1 MPGTMNEPEY
11 KNIAILRLSAL
22 GDIIHTLRA
31 FTLLREAYRH
41 AKISWFVEPAGAKL
55 LENFSGIDQVIVTDF
70 KQKGLAN
77 KIKEIKR
84 IRSLY
89 GKTKTFDLV
98 LDFQGLLKSAI
109 LARLL
114 DGAVT
119 VGFHKKNLREPLAR
133 FFYKRTA
140 EFFQENNGED
150 PSDEFDTS
158 NLSNKSNT
166 SSHVNHAHHVV
177 LKNIH
182 LANFNGRIAALRPPP
197 PLPPTLLHPNDKKEM
212 DWDRIKVKLADLSP
226 WEKDI
231 QEFLARH
238 GLVDHN
244 FLGLNVGGGW
254 ESKLLFP
261 GQYIEIVNG
270 IRKKYG
276 CRVVILWGNEKE
288 QKVAQEVSQKTGAV
302 MADFFNF
309 SQLLLFIRYSRVLV
323 SGDSL
328 PLHLADLVKTPS
340 VGIFG
345 STSPFR
351 NGSLMPDSVSIY
363 EKLPCGFCYKKKCG
377 TIECIKNLDINKIIQ
392 TIGTLYEKFR

>member
-11 KNIAILRLSAL
+11 KNIAVIRLSAL
-22 GDIIHTLRA
+22 GDIIHTLWA
-31 FTLLREAYRH
+31 FTLLRGAYPH
-41 AKISWFVEPAGAKL
+41 AKISWFAEPAGAKL
-55 LENFSGIDQVIVTDF
+55 LENFPGIDRVIVTNF

-77 KIKEIKR
+77 KIKEAKR

-89 GKTKTFDLV
+89 GKTKKFDLV
-98 LDFQGLLKSAI
+98 LDFQGLLKSAFLAWI
-109 LARLL
+109 LN
-114 DGAVT
+114 GAVT

-133 FFYKRTA
+133 FFYRRTVD
-140 EFFQENNGED
+140 FFD
-150 PSDEFDTS
+150 DRA
-158 NLSNKSNT
+158 L
-166 SSHVNHAHHVV
+166 HVV

-182 LANFNGRIAALRPPP
+182 LANFNGRIAALTPPQLPP
-197 PLPPTLLHPNDKKEM
+197 PLHPNGLKKM
-212 DWDRIKVKLADLSP
+212 DWDRVKVQLADLSP
-226 WEKDI
+226 WEKAM

-238 GLVDHN
+238 GLEMSN
-244 FLGLNVGGGW
+244 FLALNVGGGW
-254 ESKLLFP
+254 QSKLLFP
-261 GQYIEIVNG
+261 GQYIDIVNG
-270 IRKKYG
+270 VKEKYG

-288 QKVAQEVSQKTGAV
+288 QKVAQEVSGSTGAV

-309 SQLLLFIRYSRVLV
+309 SQLLLFIRCARVLV

-340 VGIFG
+340 LGIFTA
-345 STSPFR
+345 TSPFR

-392 TIGTLYEKFR
+392 TIGTLYEKFS

>member
-1 MPGTMNEPEY
+1 MNEPEY

-31 FTLLREAYRH
+31 FTLLREAYPH
-41 AKISWFVEPAGAKL
+41 AKISWFVEPAGARL
-55 LENFSGIDQVIVTDF
+55 LKNFQGIDQVIETDF

-77 KIKEIKR
+77 KIREIKR
-84 IRSLY
+84 IRSLF

-98 LDFQGLLKSAI
+98 LDFQGLLKSAF
-109 LARLL
+109 LAWLL
-114 DGAVT
+114 DGTIT

-133 FFYKRTA
+133 FYYNRTVD
-140 EFFQENNGED
+140 FFNEND
-150 PSDEFDTS
+150 
-158 NLSNKSNT
+158 L
-166 SSHVNHAHHVV
+166 HVV

-182 LANFNGRIAALRPPP
+182 LANFNGRIAALTPP
-197 PLPPTLLHPNDKKEM
+197 PLEM
-212 DWDRIKVKLADLSP
+212 DWDRVKVQLADLSP
-226 WEKDI
+226 WQKDM

-238 GLVDHN
+238 GLGENN
-244 FLGLNVGGGW
+244 FLALNVGGGW
-254 ESKLLFP
+254 QSKLLFP
-261 GQYIEIVNG
+261 GQYIDIVNG
-270 IRKKYG
+270 VKEKYG

-309 SQLLLFIRYSRVLV
+309 SQLLLFIRCARVLV

-340 VGIFG
+340 VGIFTA
-345 STSPFR
+345 TSPFR
-351 NGSLMPDSVSIY
+351 NGSLMPESISIY

-392 TIGTLYEKFR
+392 AIGTLYEKFYRAYH

>member
-1 MPGTMNEPEY
+1 MNEPEY
-11 KNIAILRLSAL
+11 KNIAIIRLSAL

-31 FTLLREAYRH
+31 FGLLREAYPH
-41 AKISWFVEPAGAKL
+41 AKISWFVEPAGVRL
-55 LENFSGIDQVIVTDF
+55 LKNFQGIDQIIETDF

-77 KIKEIKR
+77 KIREIKR
-84 IRSLY
+84 IRSLF

-98 LDFQGLLKSAI
+98 LDFQGLLKSAF
-109 LARLL
+109 LSLL
-114 DGAVT
+114 LKGAVT

-133 FFYKRTA
+133 FFYHRTVD
-140 EFFQENNGED
+140 FFYENGRDDLVD
-150 PSDEFDTS
+150 PSGR
-158 NLSNKSNT
+158 
-166 SSHVNHAHHVV
+166 VNHAHHVV

-182 LANFNGRIAALRPPP
+182 LANFNGRIAALTPPP
-197 PLPPTLLHPNDKKEM
+197 PLPTLLPHANGLKEM
-212 DWDRIKVKLADLSP
+212 DWDRIKVQLADLSP
-226 WEKDI
+226 WEKDV

-238 GLVDHN
+238 GLEIKN
-244 FLGLNVGGGW
+244 FLALNVGGGW
-254 ESKLLFP
+254 ESKLLFL
-261 GQYIEIVNG
+261 GQYIDIVNG
-270 IRKKYG
+270 VREKYG

-288 QKVAQEVSQKTGAV
+288 QKVAQEISQKTGSV

-309 SQLLLFIRYSRVLV
+309 SQLLLFIQYSRVLV

-351 NGSLMPDSVSIY
+351 NGSLLQDSVSIY

-377 TIECIKNLDINKIIQ
+377 TIECIKNLDIHKIIQ
-392 TIGTLYEKFR
+392 AIGTLYEKFY

>member
-22 GDIIHTLRA
+22 GDIIHTMRA
-31 FTLLREAYRH
+31 FTLLREAYPH
-41 AKISWFVEPAGAKL
+41 AKISWFVEPVGARL
-55 LENFSGIDQVIVTDF
+55 LKNFQGIDQVIETDF

-77 KIKEIKR
+77 KIREIKR
-84 IRSLY
+84 IRSLF

-98 LDFQGLLKSAI
+98 LDFQGLLKSAL

-114 DGAVT
+114 DGKVT

-133 FFYKRTA
+133 FFYQRTVN
-140 EFFQENNGED
+140 FFYENGRDDLAD
-150 PSDEFDTS
+150 PAG
-158 NLSNKSNT
+158 
-166 SSHVNHAHHVV
+166 HINHAHHVV

-182 LANFNGRIAALRPPP
+182 LANFNGRIAALTPP
-197 PLPPTLLHPNDKKEM
+197 PLEM
-212 DWDRIKVKLADLSP
+212 DWDRVKVQLADLSP
-226 WEKDI
+226 WEKDVR
-231 QEFLARH
+231 EFLARH

-244 FLGLNVGGGW
+244 FLALNVGGGW

-261 GQYIEIVNG
+261 GQYIDIVNG
-270 IRKKYG
+270 VREKYG
-276 CRVVILWGNEKE
+276 CRAVILWGNEKE

-309 SQLLLFIRYSRVLV
+309 SQLLLFLRCARVLV

-328 PLHLADLVKTPS
+328 PLHLADLVRTPS
-340 VGIFG
+340 VGIFTA
-345 STSPFR
+345 TSPFR
-351 NGSLMPDSVSIY
+351 NGSLLPGSISIY

-377 TIECIKNLDINKIIQ
+377 TIDCIKNLKIDKIIQ
-392 TIGTLYEKFR
+392 AIGTLYEKFH